1 MNNSILWVELV
12 VGIIVSFTLL
22 GIFIWAVRQGQFDD
36 SKKMMDGLLFD
47 SPEDLQD
54 AINKEKK
61 VEELKKMKSLKNE
74 EKKDENKKGLQ

>member
-1 MNNSILWVELV
+1 MTGILWIELV

-22 GIFIWAVRQGQFDD
+22 AIFIWGARQGQFED

-54 AINKEKK
+54 AVEKEKRVKELKEKK
-61 VEELKKMKSLKNE
+61 KQEQDTETKKSEETK
-74 EKKDENKKGLQ
+74 